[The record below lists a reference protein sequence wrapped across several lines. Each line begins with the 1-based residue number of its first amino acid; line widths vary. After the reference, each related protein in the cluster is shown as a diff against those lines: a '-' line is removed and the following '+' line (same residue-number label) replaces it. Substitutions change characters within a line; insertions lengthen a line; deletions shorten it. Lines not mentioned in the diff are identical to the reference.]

1 MPWFKK
7 NLRQWLNRF
16 SLRACFLTLFFS
28 GYSKKAPGTI
38 GSLVAL
44 LLGLPILIFSANTLF
59 LAAILIGLIA
69 IAQIDKEEEE
79 SKIHDSSYIVIDEL
93 VGMWLAMAISGL
105 SLAGVILSFIF
116 FRIYDI
122 TKPSLIGKIDKE
134 VKGGL
139 GVVAD
144 DALAGVLA
152 GLSVLLAINILGF
165 FNIKL

>member
-1 MPWFKK
+1 MDK
-7 NLRQWLNRF
+7 F

-59 LAAILIGLIA
+59 LGAVFVGLIA

-79 SKIHDSSYIVIDEL
+79 TKRHDSSHIVIDEL

-116 FRIYDI
+116 FRVYDI

-144 DALAGVLA
+144 DALAGILA
-152 GLSVLLAINILGF
+152 GLSALLVINVLGF

>member
-1 MPWFKK
+1 MNK
-7 NLRQWLNRF
+7 F

-38 GSLVAL
+38 GSFVAL
-44 LLGLPILIFSANTLF
+44 LLGLPVLIFSANTLF
-59 LAAILIGLIA
+59 LGAIFIGLIA
-69 IAQIDKEEEE
+69 ITQIDKEEEE

-105 SLAGVILSFIF
+105 SLAGVVLSFIF

-152 GLSVLLAINILGF
+152 GLSVLLVISILGF
-165 FNIKL
+165 FNIKF

>member
-1 MPWFKK
+1 M
-7 NLRQWLNRF
+7 
-16 SLRACFLTLFFS
+16 
-28 GYSKKAPGTI
+28 
-38 GSLVAL
+38 

-59 LAAILIGLIA
+59 LGAVFVGLIA

-105 SLAGVILSFIF
+105 SLAGVVLSFIF

-122 TKPSLIGKIDKE
+122 TKPSLIGRIDKE

-152 GLSVLLAINILGF
+152 GLSALLVIHYFRIF
-165 FNIKL
+165 

>member
-1 MPWFKK
+1 MNK
-7 NLRQWLNRF
+7 F

-59 LAAILIGLIA
+59 LAAIFIGLIA

-105 SLAGVILSFIF
+105 SLAGVVLSFIF

-152 GLSVLLAINILGF
+152 GLSVLLIINILGF

>member
-1 MPWFKK
+1 MNK
-7 NLRQWLNRF
+7 F

-44 LLGLPILIFSANTLF
+44 LLGLPVLMFSANTLF
-59 LAAILIGLIA
+59 LAAVLIGLIA

-105 SLAGVILSFIF
+105 SLAGVVLSFIF

-152 GLSVLLAINILGF
+152 GLSALLVINILGF

>member
-1 MPWFKK
+1 MDK
-7 NLRQWLNRF
+7 F

-44 LLGLPILIFSANTLF
+44 LLGLPVLIFSANTLF
-59 LAAILIGLIA
+59 LGAIFIGLIA
-69 IAQIDKEEEE
+69 ITQIDKEEEE
-79 SKIHDSSYIVIDEL
+79 TKRHDSSHIVIDEL

-105 SLAGVILSFIF
+105 SLAGVVLSFIF

-152 GLSVLLAINILGF
+152 GLSALLVISILGF
-165 FNIKL
+165 FNIKF

>member
-1 MPWFKK
+1 MDK
-7 NLRQWLNRF
+7 F

-59 LAAILIGLIA
+59 LGAIFVGLIA

-79 SKIHDSSYIVIDEL
+79 TNRHDSSYIVIDEL

-105 SLAGVILSFIF
+105 SLAGVVLSFIF

-122 TKPSLIGKIDKE
+122 TKPSLIGRIDKE

-152 GLSVLLAINILGF
+152 GLSALLVISILGF
-165 FNIKL
+165 FNIKF

>member
-1 MPWFKK
+1 M
-7 NLRQWLNRF
+7 NRF

-44 LLGLPILIFSANTLF
+44 LLGLPVLIFSANTLF
-59 LAAILIGLIA
+59 LAAVLIGLIA

-152 GLSVLLAINILGF
+152 GLSVLLIINILGF

>member
-1 MPWFKK
+1 MDK
-7 NLRQWLNRF
+7 F

-44 LLGLPILIFSANTLF
+44 LLGLPVLIFSANTLF
-59 LAAILIGLIA
+59 LGAILIGLIA

-105 SLAGVILSFIF
+105 SLAGVVLSFIF

-152 GLSVLLAINILGF
+152 GLSALLVIHILGF
-165 FNIKL
+165 FNIKF

>member
-1 MPWFKK
+1 MDK
-7 NLRQWLNRF
+7 F

-44 LLGLPILIFSANTLF
+44 LLGLPVLIFSANTLF
-59 LAAILIGLIA
+59 LGAIFVGLIA

-79 SKIHDSSYIVIDEL
+79 TKRHDSSYIVIDEL

-105 SLAGVILSFIF
+105 SLAGVVLSFIF

-122 TKPSLIGKIDKE
+122 TKLSLIGKIDKE

-152 GLSVLLAINILGF
+152 GLSTLLVINVLGF
-165 FNIKL
+165 FNVKL

>member
-1 MPWFKK
+1 MNK
-7 NLRQWLNRF
+7 F

-44 LLGLPILIFSANTLF
+44 LLGLPVLIFSANTLF
-59 LAAILIGLIA
+59 LVAVLIGLIA

-105 SLAGVILSFIF
+105 SLAGVVLSFIF

-152 GLSVLLAINILGF
+152 GLSALLAINILGF

>member
-1 MPWFKK
+1 M
-7 NLRQWLNRF
+7 
-16 SLRACFLTLFFS
+16 
-28 GYSKKAPGTI
+28 
-38 GSLVAL
+38 
-44 LLGLPILIFSANTLF
+44 LLGLPVLIFSANTLF

-105 SLAGVILSFIF
+105 SLAGVILCFIF

-152 GLSVLLAINILGF
+152 GLSTLLAINILGF

>member
-1 MPWFKK
+1 MDK
-7 NLRQWLNRF
+7 F

-44 LLGLPILIFSANTLF
+44 LLGLPVLIFSANTLF

-69 IAQIDKEEEE
+69 IAQIDKEEAE

-105 SLAGVILSFIF
+105 SLAGVVLSFIF

-152 GLSVLLAINILGF
+152 GLSALLIINILGF

>member
-1 MPWFKK
+1 MDK
-7 NLRQWLNRF
+7 F

-59 LAAILIGLIA
+59 LGAIFVGLIA
-69 IAQIDKEEEE
+69 TAQIDKEEEE

-105 SLAGVILSFIF
+105 SLAGVVLSFIF

-122 TKPSLIGKIDKE
+122 TKPSLIGRIDKE

-144 DALAGVLA
+144 DALAGILA
-152 GLSVLLAINILGF
+152 GLSALLVIHILGF

>member
-1 MPWFKK
+1 MDKF
-7 NLRQWLNRF
+7 N
-16 SLRACFLTLFFS
+16 LRACFLTLFFS

-44 LLGLPILIFSANTLF
+44 LLGLPVLIFSANTLF
-59 LAAILIGLIA
+59 LAAVFIGLIA

-79 SKIHDSSYIVIDEL
+79 SKIHDSSHIVIDEL

-105 SLAGVILSFIF
+105 SLAGVVLSFIF

-152 GLSVLLAINILGF
+152 GLSALLVIHILGF

>member
-1 MPWFKK
+1 M
-7 NLRQWLNRF
+7 
-16 SLRACFLTLFFS
+16 
-28 GYSKKAPGTI
+28 
-38 GSLVAL
+38 

-59 LAAILIGLIA
+59 LGAVLIGLIA

-105 SLAGVILSFIF
+105 SLAGVVLSFIF

-152 GLSVLLAINILGF
+152 GLSALLVIHILGF

>member
-1 MPWFKK
+1 MDK
-7 NLRQWLNRF
+7 F

-28 GYSKKAPGTI
+28 GYSKKAPGTV

-59 LAAILIGLIA
+59 LAAVLIGLIA

-105 SLAGVILSFIF
+105 SLVGVVLSFIF

-134 VKGGL
+134 IKGGL

-152 GLSVLLAINILGF
+152 GLSVLLVINILGF

>member
-1 MPWFKK
+1 MDK
-7 NLRQWLNRF
+7 F

-59 LAAILIGLIA
+59 LGAVFIGLIA

-134 VKGGL
+134 IKGGL

-152 GLSVLLAINILGF
+152 GLSALLVISILGF
-165 FNIKL
+165 FNIKF

>member
-1 MPWFKK
+1 MDK
-7 NLRQWLNRF
+7 F

-44 LLGLPILIFSANTLF
+44 LLGLPVLIFSANTLF
-59 LAAILIGLIA
+59 LAAVLIGLIA

-134 VKGGL
+134 IKGGL

>member
-1 MPWFKK
+1 MNK
-7 NLRQWLNRF
+7 F

-59 LAAILIGLIA
+59 LGAVFIGLIA
-69 IAQIDKEEEE
+69 ITQIDKEEEE
-79 SKIHDSSYIVIDEL
+79 TKRHDSSYIVIDEL

-122 TKPSLIGKIDKE
+122 TKLSLIGKIDKE

-152 GLSVLLAINILGF
+152 GLSVLLVINVLGF
-165 FNIKL
+165 FNIKF

>member
-1 MPWFKK
+1 M
-7 NLRQWLNRF
+7 
-16 SLRACFLTLFFS
+16 
-28 GYSKKAPGTI
+28 
-38 GSLVAL
+38 
-44 LLGLPILIFSANTLF
+44 LLGLPVLIFSANTLF
-59 LAAILIGLIA
+59 LGAIFIGLIA

-79 SKIHDSSYIVIDEL
+79 TKRHDSSYIVIDEL

-152 GLSVLLAINILGF
+152 GLSALLVINILGF

>member
-1 MPWFKK
+1 M
-7 NLRQWLNRF
+7 
-16 SLRACFLTLFFS
+16 
-28 GYSKKAPGTI
+28 
-38 GSLVAL
+38 

-59 LAAILIGLIA
+59 LAAVLIGLIA
-69 IAQIDKEEEE
+69 IVQIDKEEEE

-152 GLSVLLAINILGF
+152 GLSALLAINILGF

>member
-1 MPWFKK
+1 MDK
-7 NLRQWLNRF
+7 F

-44 LLGLPILIFSANTLF
+44 LLGLPVLIFSANTLF
-59 LAAILIGLIA
+59 LGAIFVGLIA
-69 IAQIDKEEEE
+69 ITQIDKEEEE
-79 SKIHDSSYIVIDEL
+79 TKRHDSSYIVIDEL
-93 VGMWLAMAISGL
+93 VGMWLAMAVSGL
-105 SLAGVILSFIF
+105 SLAGVVLSFIF

-152 GLSVLLAINILGF
+152 GLSALLVIHILGF
-165 FNIKL
+165 FNIKF

>member
-1 MPWFKK
+1 MDK
-7 NLRQWLNRF
+7 F

-44 LLGLPILIFSANTLF
+44 LLGLPVLIFSANTLF
-59 LAAILIGLIA
+59 LGAIFVGLIA
-69 IAQIDKEEEE
+69 ITQIDKEEEE
-79 SKIHDSSYIVIDEL
+79 SKVHDSSHIVIDEL

-105 SLAGVILSFIF
+105 SLAGVVLSFIF

-144 DALAGVLA
+144 DALAGILA
-152 GLSVLLAINILGF
+152 GLSALLVIHILEF

>member
-1 MPWFKK
+1 MDK
-7 NLRQWLNRF
+7 F

-44 LLGLPILIFSANTLF
+44 LLGLPVLIFSANTLF
-59 LAAILIGLIA
+59 LAAVLIGLIA

-152 GLSVLLAINILGF
+152 GLSALLAINILGF

>member
-1 MPWFKK
+1 MDKFNW
-7 NLRQWLNRF
+7 
-16 SLRACFLTLFFS
+16 RACFLTLFFS

-44 LLGLPILIFSANTLF
+44 LLGLPILVFSANTLF
-59 LAAILIGLIA
+59 LGAVLIGLIA

-79 SKIHDSSYIVIDEL
+79 TKRHDSSYIVIDEL

-105 SLAGVILSFIF
+105 SLAGVVLSFIF

-152 GLSVLLAINILGF
+152 GLSVLLVINILGF

>member
-1 MPWFKK
+1 M
-7 NLRQWLNRF
+7 
-16 SLRACFLTLFFS
+16 
-28 GYSKKAPGTI
+28 
-38 GSLVAL
+38 
-44 LLGLPILIFSANTLF
+44 LLGLPILAFSANTLF
-59 LAAILIGLIA
+59 LGAIFVGLIA
-69 IAQIDKEEEE
+69 ITQIDKEEEE
-79 SKIHDSSYIVIDEL
+79 SKRHDSSYIVIDEL

-105 SLAGVILSFIF
+105 SLAGVVLSFIF

-152 GLSVLLAINILGF
+152 GLSALLVIHILGF

>member
-1 MPWFKK
+1 M
-7 NLRQWLNRF
+7 
-16 SLRACFLTLFFS
+16 
-28 GYSKKAPGTI
+28 
-38 GSLVAL
+38 AL
-44 LLGLPILIFSANTLF
+44 LLGLPILAFSANTLF
-59 LAAILIGLIA
+59 LGAIFVGLIA
-69 IAQIDKEEEE
+69 ITQIDKEEEE
-79 SKIHDSSYIVIDEL
+79 TKRHDSSYIVIDEL
-93 VGMWLAMAISGL
+93 VGMWLAIAISGL

-152 GLSVLLAINILGF
+152 GLSVLLVINILGF
-165 FNIKL
+165 FNIKF

>member
-1 MPWFKK
+1 MDKF
-7 NLRQWLNRF
+7 N
-16 SLRACFLTLFFS
+16 LRACFLTLFFS

-59 LAAILIGLIA
+59 LGAVFVGLIA
-69 IAQIDKEEEE
+69 ITQIDKEEEE
-79 SKIHDSSYIVIDEL
+79 SKIHDSSHIVIDEL

-105 SLAGVILSFIF
+105 SLAGVVLSFIF

-122 TKPSLIGKIDKE
+122 TKPSLIGRIDKE

-152 GLSVLLAINILGF
+152 GLSALLVIHILGF

>member
-1 MPWFKK
+1 MDK
-7 NLRQWLNRF
+7 F

-44 LLGLPILIFSANTLF
+44 LLGLPVLIFSANTLF
-59 LAAILIGLIA
+59 LGAVFIGLIA
-69 IAQIDKEEEE
+69 IAQIDKEEE

-105 SLAGVILSFIF
+105 SLAGVVLSFIF

-152 GLSVLLAINILGF
+152 GLSTLLVIHILGF
-165 FNIKL
+165 FNIKF

>member
-1 MPWFKK
+1 MNK
-7 NLRQWLNRF
+7 F

-38 GSLVAL
+38 GSFVAL
-44 LLGLPILIFSANTLF
+44 LLGLPVLIFSANTLF
-59 LAAILIGLIA
+59 LAAVLIGLIA

-105 SLAGVILSFIF
+105 SLAGVVLSFIF

-152 GLSVLLAINILGF
+152 GLSALLVIHILGF

>member
-1 MPWFKK
+1 M
-7 NLRQWLNRF
+7 
-16 SLRACFLTLFFS
+16 
-28 GYSKKAPGTI
+28 
-38 GSLVAL
+38 

-59 LAAILIGLIA
+59 LGAVFVGLIA

-79 SKIHDSSYIVIDEL
+79 TKRHDSSYIVIDEL

-105 SLAGVILSFIF
+105 SLAGVVLSFIF

-152 GLSVLLAINILGF
+152 GLSVLLVISILGF

>member
-1 MPWFKK
+1 MNK
-7 NLRQWLNRF
+7 F

-59 LAAILIGLIA
+59 LGAIFIGLIA
-69 IAQIDKEEEE
+69 ITQIDKEEEE

-105 SLAGVILSFIF
+105 SLAGVVLSFIF

-152 GLSVLLAINILGF
+152 GLSALLVIHILGF

>member
-1 MPWFKK
+1 MDK
-7 NLRQWLNRF
+7 F

-44 LLGLPILIFSANTLF
+44 LLGLPVLIFSANTLF
-59 LAAILIGLIA
+59 LGAVFVGLIA

-105 SLAGVILSFIF
+105 SLVGVVLSFIF

-122 TKPSLIGKIDKE
+122 TKPSLIGKIDKK

-152 GLSVLLAINILGF
+152 GLSALLVISVLGF
-165 FNIKL
+165 FNIKF

>member
-1 MPWFKK
+1 MDK
-7 NLRQWLNRF
+7 F

-44 LLGLPILIFSANTLF
+44 LLGLPVLIFSANTLF
-59 LAAILIGLIA
+59 LGAVLIGLIA
-69 IAQIDKEEEE
+69 ITQIDKEEEE
-79 SKIHDSSYIVIDEL
+79 TKKHDSSYIVIDEL

-105 SLAGVILSFIF
+105 SLAGVVLSFIF

-152 GLSVLLAINILGF
+152 GLSALLAINILGF

>member
-1 MPWFKK
+1 M
-7 NLRQWLNRF
+7 
-16 SLRACFLTLFFS
+16 
-28 GYSKKAPGTI
+28 
-38 GSLVAL
+38 
-44 LLGLPILIFSANTLF
+44 LLGLPVLIFSANTLF
-59 LAAILIGLIA
+59 LGAIFVGLIA

-79 SKIHDSSYIVIDEL
+79 TKRHDSSYIVIDEL

-105 SLAGVILSFIF
+105 SLAGVVLSFIF

-122 TKPSLIGKIDKE
+122 TKPSLIGRIDKE

-152 GLSVLLAINILGF
+152 GLSALLVIHILGF

>member
-1 MPWFKK
+1 M
-7 NLRQWLNRF
+7 
-16 SLRACFLTLFFS
+16 
-28 GYSKKAPGTI
+28 
-38 GSLVAL
+38 

-69 IAQIDKEEEE
+69 ISQIDKEEEE

-116 FRIYDI
+116 FRFYDI

-152 GLSVLLAINILGF
+152 GLSVLLVINILGF

>member
-1 MPWFKK
+1 MDK
-7 NLRQWLNRF
+7 F

-59 LAAILIGLIA
+59 LGAIFIGLIA

-79 SKIHDSSYIVIDEL
+79 TKRHDSSYIVIDEL
-93 VGMWLAMAISGL
+93 VGMWLAMAVSGL
-105 SLAGVILSFIF
+105 SLAGVVLSFIF

-152 GLSVLLAINILGF
+152 GLSVLLVIHILGF

>member
-1 MPWFKK
+1 M
-7 NLRQWLNRF
+7 
-16 SLRACFLTLFFS
+16 
-28 GYSKKAPGTI
+28 
-38 GSLVAL
+38 

-59 LAAILIGLIA
+59 LGAIFIGLIA

-79 SKIHDSSYIVIDEL
+79 TKRHDSSYIVIDEL

-122 TKPSLIGKIDKE
+122 TKPSLIGRIDKE

-152 GLSVLLAINILGF
+152 GLSALLVIHILGF

>member
-1 MPWFKK
+1 MDKF
-7 NLRQWLNRF
+7 N
-16 SLRACFLTLFFS
+16 LRACFLTLFFS

-44 LLGLPILIFSANTLF
+44 LLGLPILAFSANTLF
-59 LAAILIGLIA
+59 LGAVFVGLIA

-79 SKIHDSSYIVIDEL
+79 TKRHDSSYIVIDEL

-105 SLAGVILSFIF
+105 SLSGVILSFIF

-122 TKPSLIGKIDKE
+122 TKPSLIGRIDKE

-152 GLSVLLAINILGF
+152 GLSALLVIHILGF